1 MAGLNQKNTTCMER
15 LAHCGYRTADL
26 PRIITEQVQIKDV
39 FFFFMFPQNVRK
51 TLKKLDIS

>member
-1 MAGLNQKNTTCMER
+1 MER
-15 LAHCGYRTADL
+15 LAHCGYRRADL